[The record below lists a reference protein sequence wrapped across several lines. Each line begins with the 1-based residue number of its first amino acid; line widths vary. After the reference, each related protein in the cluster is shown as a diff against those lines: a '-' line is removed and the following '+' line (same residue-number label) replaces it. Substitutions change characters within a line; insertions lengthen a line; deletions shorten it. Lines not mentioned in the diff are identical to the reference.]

1 MSEAGSCDRSTELPV
16 QSCWYATLPFEV
28 VELASVNF
36 RAGRLEP
43 PVHAQQS
50 SSLLDLHL

>member
-28 VELASVNF
+28 VELPSVSL

-43 PVHAQQS
+43 PVHAHQ
-50 SSLLDLHL
+50 SSLLIDLHL